1 MKDSTLRQDILD
13 ELEFEPSIDAND
25 IGVAVEDGIVTL
37 SGHVA
42 SYAQKTAV
50 QLAVERIKG
59 VKGIADEIEV
69 RYPGAAGTS
78 DDEIA
83 KRAVAMLK
91 WSTMV
96 PADTVRVRVE
106 KGWVTLTGSLDWNYQ
121 KLGAAEALKGLH
133 GVTGITNLIELRP
146 RVSSPDVKQ
155 HIENALRRN
164 AEVEADGITVNVT
177 GNKVTLSG
185 NVRAWRERR
194 IAEQAAWATPGVT
207 AVDDRLTIS

>member
-1 MKDSTLRQDILD
+1 MKDGTLRQDIMD

-37 SGHVA
+37 SGHVS
-42 SYAQKTAV
+42 SYTEKTTV
-50 QLAVERIKG
+50 QRVVERIKG

-69 RYPGAAGTS
+69 RYPGYASTS

-91 WSTMV
+91 WSTVV
-96 PADTVRVRVE
+96 PADKVHVRVE

-121 KLGAAEALKGLH
+121 KVGAADALKGLH
-133 GVTGITNLIELRP
+133 GVTGITDHIELLP
-146 RVSSPDVKQ
+146 RVSSLDVKT

-164 AEVEADGITVNVT
+164 AEIEANGITVKVT
-177 GNKVTLSG
+177 GNKVTLEG
-185 NVRAWRERR
+185 NVRAWHERR
-194 IAEQAAWATPGVT
+194 VAEQAAWATPGVT
-207 AVDDRLTIS
+207 TVEDRLTIS